1 MNSQE
6 RTLLNSLLLL
16 GLVFPYIPE
25 ATHWLSGGGRQECS
39 QTICTCDG
47 TINGIEVLLKDPSPQ
62 ETTSES
68 SYNSSHSAEQC
79 KTYSLGDCTFSD
91 LDGQLTRIHLVTNNI
106 TDIINLGVE
115 SIGYAPQ
122 VEIVGS
128 PRGLKYYNTIEG
140 DLVDTTEHIWP
151 GILTG
156 LDIDLCPSSHKLSH
170 DTFAPFT
177 SLITLRLTSSN
188 LPIHVDLESAGFL
201 HNQRQ
206 LQGLHINHV
215 KINKIHTGDFCHL
228 SMLDEV
234 AITSTG
240 PSVIHGFQC
249 EDTPCNGPCLDRLE
263 TLQLQGNNI
272 SEVSIPFVKVMPEV
286 EKIDLSENGILSIN
300 GNFFSN
306 LRRLQR
312 LNLMKNNINHISL
325 KSFEN
330 LPKLSEVDLSF
341 NDLHILSMEVFQI
354 IDDLKVLN
362 LSYNYLHEIDDSKI
376 PDNLEQLFL
385 HDNPLALLG
394 DSTFLTRRK
403 SLNYLDLSNTKLRHL
418 QIHNISQCDITE
430 ICKTDTMMN
439 VNLNGNR

>member
-1 MNSQE
+1 M
-6 RTLLNSLLLL
+6 LKSLLLL
-16 GLVFPYIPE
+16 GIIFPYIPE

-62 ETTSES
+62 DTSSKS
-68 SYNSSHSAEQC
+68 SYNTSHHAEQC

-91 LDGQLTRIHLVTNNI
+91 LDDKLTRIHLVTNNI
-106 TDIINLGVE
+106 TDIINVGVE
-115 SIGYAPQ
+115 NIGYAPQ

-140 DLVDTTEHIWP
+140 DLVGTTEHIQP

-156 LDIDLCPSSHKLSH
+156 LDINLCPSSHKLSH
-170 DTFAPFT
+170 DTFTLFT
-177 SLITLRLTSSN
+177 SLITLRLSSSN

-201 HNQRQ
+201 ANQRQ
-206 LQGLHINHV
+206 LQGLHIDHV

-234 AITSTG
+234 AITSAG
-240 PSVIHGFQC
+240 SSVIHGFQC
-249 EDTPCNGPCLDRLE
+249 EDTACNGPCLDRLE
-263 TLQLQGNNI
+263 ELQLRRNNI
-272 SEVSIPFVKVMPEV
+272 SDVSITFVKVMPEV
-286 EKIDLSENGILSIN
+286 EKIDLSENGVLSIN
-300 GNFFSN
+300 ENIFSN

-312 LNLMKNNINHISL
+312 LNLMKNNIKHISL

-330 LPKLSEVDLSF
+330 LPKLSELDLSF
-341 NDLHILSMEVFQI
+341 NDLHTLNMEVFQI

-362 LSYNYLHEIDDSKI
+362 LSYNYLHEIDNSKI
-376 PDNLEQLFL
+376 PDNLEHLFL
-385 HDNPLALLG
+385 QNNPLMLLG

-403 SLNYLDLSNTKLRHL
+403 SLTNLDLSNTELRHL
-418 QIHNISQCDITE
+418 QIRNISQCDISE
-430 ICKTDTMMN
+430 ICKTDTMMD